1 MVRIGAVN
9 CQEDWGLCQ
18 RQGIRSYPSVILY
31 PSVSGVFLSLSV
43 FHLSWFSLYPSAG
56 LCQLCLC
63 LSALPIC
70 QLCLSSLLVSVSVFA
85 CVCQLCLCLSSLLV
99 AVSFICVCLLCLCLC
114 LSLPVSV
121 SFACLYVHFFCLS
134 DLPAV
139 STCLPFCLSVM
150 ASTYIH
156 VWLLWLASKQIHM
169 YGFCG

>member
-43 FHLSWFSLYPSAG
+43 FTLSWFSHLSISRSVSA
-56 LCQLCLC
+56 LFVSVSFAYLSTLSVFFAFVCVCLCLC
-63 LSALPIC
+63 LSTLSVSVFFACGC
-70 QLCLSSLLVSVSVFA
+70 QLYLCLSSLLVSVSVFA
-85 CVCQLCLCLSSLLV
+85 CVCQLCLS
-99 AVSFICVCLLCLCLC
+99 VC
-114 LSLPVSV
+114 P
-121 SFACLYVHFFCLS
+121 FFCLS

-156 VWLLWLASKQIHM
+156 VWLLWLASKQILV
-169 YGFCG
+169 FA